1 MKNAPKRR
9 TRPDMAPEGGKGVR
23 GTEAALALLSASM
36 RSADG
41 AASEIE
47 AAAEYLADL
56 MRAAHGGTW
65 RIDIDHDICFVLV
78 SRRSP

>member
-9 TRPDMAPEGGKGVR
+9 TRPDMVPRGGKGAG
-23 GTEAALALLSASM
+23 GTERGMAMLSSSM
-36 RSADG
+36 RSVEG
-41 AASEIE
+41 AVPEIE

-65 RIDIDHDICFVLV
+65 SVDISHDTCFVV
-78 SRRSP
+78 VARNFP